1 MDAALRVAQERKAL
15 EHAAEEAKQR
25 TLRRSSKIS
34 YFRRLIASS
43 VSKKGG
49 FILSLFFGKIH
60 IACAS
65 LELIFDCLS
74 IRAMS
79 RGSSSRKL
87 ESARLEVEAAE
98 SGLRDHLARQRRC
111 EAMSV
116 RAQRL
121 SDRVSGFAE
130 AAGQVIELMKE
141 LQQQRVEEWR
151 RGRGRGQRQ
160 GRRGRRRSS
169 LVGWPLLR
177 QVSAATA
184 PKRRWARKVPI
195 DHSKCSLFP
204 QAFARFGDGD
214 PPRGA
219 RGASDLDKQPYTVVG
234 GGGGR

>member
-130 AAGQVIELMKE
+130 AAGQVVELTKE

-151 RGRGRGQRQ
+151 RGRRQQ

-184 PKRRWARKVPI
+184 PKRRWARKSAYRSWQMFFVSAGLCPI
-195 DHSKCSLFP
+195 
-204 QAFARFGDGD
+204 R
-214 PPRGA
+214 
-219 RGASDLDKQPYTVVG
+219 
-234 GGGGR
+234 